1 MECNRSLVQG
11 TTAGCGSYCFSH
23 IVLCR
28 PLTEE
33 NNIDEEKEVELA
45 QNGMKETEKIKKWNC

>member
-11 TTAGCGSYCFSH
+11 TIAGCGSYCFSN
-23 IVLCR
+23 IVLCH

-45 QNGMKETEKIKKWNC
+45 

>member
-11 TTAGCGSYCFSH
+11 TIAGCGSYCFSH
-23 IVLCR
+23 IVLCC
-28 PLTEE
+28 PLSKE

-45 QNGMKETEKIKKWNC
+45 KNGMKEIEKLTSGL